1 MLPRGGLRPPQPPES
16 AAGLSPGR
24 ALASASVPRRCA
36 ASRRSRCVPRRG
48 GACKCLRRFGLRQ
61 RRARPPPRFE
71 RAAQSA
77 ANARG
82 GGRVLRSCWPVPRVG
97 SVALLPSFAL
107 LSALSAS
114 PTPFPRFP
122 SPAGSGKERPAFGAL
137 RRDGRARITASV
149 FSRPSPLPT
158 APGARRTARAPSP
171 VDNPEKVNLAKT

>member
-16 AAGLSPGR
+16 AAGRSPGR

-82 GGRVLRSCWPVPRVG
+82 GGVSCVPAGLFRAWVPTRCFLSFRASCVRYRLLPPPPPVPR
-97 SVALLPSFAL
+97 
-107 LSALSAS
+107 
-114 PTPFPRFP
+114 PRWGP
-122 SPAGSGKERPAFGAL
+122 GERPACGLAAA
-137 RRDGRARITASV
+137 GRESVSNCARLFDTLTGSGWY
-149 FSRPSPLPT
+149 RH
-158 APGARRTARAPSP
+158 ARRGAPHR
-171 VDNPEKVNLAKT
+171 VR